1 MHPPQND
8 PPHNAPEPPHSAPKG
23 LGITFY
29 VVVFCYTYYV
39 TRRKSYHEDW
49 LMRFQICQYFITY
62 MLLDPSFNLE
72 IKDRIFRRDLRL
84 RRLKGPTA
92 LIFSRAIIF
101 WATVLAV
108 VAVEE
113 RILLFTEKTFTVS
126 VRPVLLDSFNSMPFA
141 TFKA

>member
-1 MHPPQND
+1 
-8 PPHNAPEPPHSAPKG
+8 
-23 LGITFY
+23 
-29 VVVFCYTYYV
+29 
-39 TRRKSYHEDW
+39 
-49 LMRFQICQYFITY
+49 

-126 VRPVLLDSFNSMPFA
+126 VLPVLLNSFNSMLSA
-141 TFKA
+141 